1 MCRGWQGPR
10 AETGEVCRNLRKEMI
25 LKAALQSPRRSTALC
40 LARCR
45 LARAFVH
52 RRSHMSIMAPAAPRE
67 VHLTEQEKELFAVLK
82 AVVAHSSPST
92 VLRCAGGW
100 VRDKLL
106 GKDSHDIDI
115 ALSDKKGAEFAEDIN
130 AYLASQAQSTLKVA
144 ITSLMALESE

>member
-1 MCRGWQGPR
+1 MIEERQ
-10 AETGEVCRNLRKEMI
+10 AKHLRREMI
-25 LKAALQSPRRSTALC
+25 LKAALQSPRQSAAHW
-40 LARCR
+40 LARYR
-45 LARAFVH
+45 LARTFVH
-52 RRSHMSIMAPAAPRE
+52 HRSHMSIMALAATRK

-130 AYLASQAQSTLKVA
+130 AYLASQAQSAVKVA
-144 ITSLMALESE
+144 IKSLLPYRRQYQFDT

>member
-1 MCRGWQGPR
+1 
-10 AETGEVCRNLRKEMI
+10 MI
-25 LKAALQSPRRSTALC
+25 LKAALHSPRQSAAQW

-45 LARAFVH
+45 LARTFVH
-52 RRSHMSIMAPAAPRE
+52 HRSHMSTMASAAQRK
-67 VHLTEQEKELFAVLK
+67 VQLTEQEKELFAVLK

-130 AYLASQAQSTLKVA
+130 AYLASQAQSAVKVA
-144 ITSLMALESE
+144 IVSLLPHRRQHHA

>member
-1 MCRGWQGPR
+1 MRR
-10 AETGEVCRNLRKEMI
+10 EMI
-25 LKAALQSPRRSTALC
+25 LKAALQSPRQSAALW
-40 LARCR
+40 LAQGR
-45 LARAFVH
+45 LARSFVH
-52 RRSHMSIMAPAAPRE
+52 HSAHIEIMACATPRE
-67 VHLTEQEKELFAVLK
+67 VHLTEQEKELFTVLK

-115 ALSDKKGAEFAEDIN
+115 ALSNKKGAEFAEDIN

-144 ITSLMALESE
+144 IMSLTPRRIA

>member
-1 MCRGWQGPR
+1 M
-10 AETGEVCRNLRKEMI
+10 TGEVGPKHLCTEMI
-25 LKAALQSPRRSTALC
+25 VKAALQSPRQSAAHW

-45 LARAFVH
+45 LARAFAH
-52 RRSHMSIMAPAAPRE
+52 HRSHMSIMVPAAARK

-130 AYLASQAQSTLKVA
+130 AYLASQAQSTVKVA
-144 ITSLMALESE
+144 VVSLLPYARHA